1 MEARGATGSPRAGPV
16 AAAAVLSSL
25 RCRACRETPCGR
37 WPAKALTSLGL
48 FSSEANS
55 HTERCCR
62 GASSSPLAFCRSE
75 APVKHPPRRR
85 GRRGSAAD
93 DERQPVVTGHAGRL
107 PCNADA
113 APRHPPAARGFAG
126 PGAEGEG
133 GAARA
138 AHPPRPCVLSAATAV
153 QSAQSVWAG
162 GRPCD
167 RRRADG
173 SLLPGARAARR
184 AAPHARHAAP
194 HARGAAD
201 LSRGAARRKGALHR
215 LVRRPRPL
223 PSLRPCAAPSE
234 HLSSQRYAR
243 ARGRSRKASCCSAC
257 TSRVA
262 RKRPWNAHW

>member
-1 MEARGATGSPRAGPV
+1 MEARGATGSPQAGPV

-48 FSSEANS
+48 FLQRPTHTRKDAAGVHRARHSRLSSEA
-55 HTERCCR
+55 
-62 GASSSPLAFCRSE
+62 PI
-75 APVKHPPRRR
+75 KHPPRRR